1 MLTTPGGWLLVLA
14 VLAPFVGVLAGLA
27 LGGRN
32 AQRVAALL
40 LPVGLAVAA
49 GIAWTLLQSGDTVV
63 YLLGG
68 WAPPLGIAL
77 RADGLSVVM
86 MLAVAVVICGIGVYA
101 RADFGSAAGT
111 PEKRAPFAFWL
122 LLLAVWGSLNLV
134 FVSGDLFT
142 LYVALELLTFSGV
155 PLVCLDGR
163 GETLRAALRYL
174 LFALAG
180 SLLYLLGAVLLY
192 GGYGTLDIALLAGR
206 IRPEP
211 IAWTAAALMTVGL
224 LAKTALFPLHIWLPP
239 AHAGAPAAASAVL
252 SALVIKGSWFLVV
265 RLWFDVMPG
274 VVTLPA
280 AQLLAGLGAA
290 AIVVGSVV
298 ALRQE
303 RLKLLVAYST
313 IAQIGYLFLMFPLAF
328 DASGSTLVHG
338 AALTGG
344 LLQAVSHATAKAGM
358 FMAAGLIYAALGHDR
373 IADLGGVARAMPV
386 TVLTFAV
393 AGLALMG
400 VVPSGAYLAKKLL
413 LDAADSSGQWWWTM
427 VLQGGAA
434 FTAGYVVLVLA
445 NALRRPRRSGQAG
458 EARLATLGI
467 RGAGARPVLAAAR
480 VRRLGPVPGKLI
492 SNPLA
497 PKELGSTL
505 LVVLGGALL
514 ALGLSRRPLLGRRR
528 RSDGPVRR
536 ATVAA
541 GMRFEQADAFLR
553 RWPSASLG
561 LLVAGGA
568 VRRIDARAGSL
579 MSGAQDRQLSRGALV
594 ALVVGSMVGAGI
606 FTLPAAFGRTTGV
619 LGALIAWCI
628 AGAGMLMLAFVFQTL
643 SRRRP
648 DLDAGIYAYA
658 KAGFGNYLGFTA
670 AFGYWVACCLADVAC

>member
-1 MLTTPGGWLLVLA
+1 MLTTSGGWLLLLA

-27 LGGRN
+27 LGGRH
-32 AQRVAALL
+32 AQRVAMLL
-40 LPVGLAVAA
+40 MPVGLFVAA
-49 GIAWTLLQSGDTVV
+49 GIAGSLVQSGETVV

-77 RADGLSVVM
+77 RADGLSAVM
-86 MLAVAVVICGIGVYA
+86 LLAIAVVVCGIGVYA
-101 RADFGSAAGT
+101 RADFGSAAGE
-111 PEKRAPFAFWL
+111 PEQRAPFVYWL

-192 GGYGTLDIALLAGR
+192 GGYGTLDIALLSGR
-206 IRPEP
+206 VQPEP
-211 IAWTAAALMTVGL
+211 VAWAAATLMTVGL

-252 SALVIKGSWFLVV
+252 SALVVKGSWFLVV

-280 AQLLAGLGAA
+280 AQLLAGLGAT

-338 AALTGG
+338 AVLTGG
-344 LLQAVSHATAKAGM
+344 LLQAVAHATAKAGM

-386 TVLTFAV
+386 TVLAFAI

-413 LDAADSSGQWWWTM
+413 LDAADSSGQWWWTV

-434 FTAGYVVLVLA
+434 FTAGYVVLVLT
-445 NALRRPRRSGQAG
+445 NALRRPTAPVQLVKRVS
-458 EARLATLGI
+458 RLSEYAAL
-467 RGAGARPVLAAAR
+467 ALAACSLLLA
-480 VRRLGPVPGKLI
+480 VAALGPVPASLV
-492 SNPLA
+492 SNPLL
-497 PKELGSTL
+497 PKELGPTL
-505 LVVLGGALL
+505 LVLLGGTLL
-514 ALGLSRRPLLGRRR
+514 ALGLSRRSLSGAGDD
-528 RSDGPVRR
+528 DGSVRR
-536 ATVAA
+536 AVVAV
-541 GMRFEQADAFLR
+541 GRGFEQADAFLR
-553 RWPSASLG
+553 RWPTAG
-561 LLVAGGA
+561 L
-568 VRRIDARAGSL
+568 
-579 MSGAQDRQLSRGALV
+579 ALLLL
-594 ALVVGSMVGAGI
+594 A
-606 FTLPAAFGRTTGV
+606 AAF
-619 LGALIAWCI
+619 AW
-628 AGAGMLMLAFVFQTL
+628 LMLIRSPQ
-643 SRRRP
+643 
-648 DLDAGIYAYA
+648 
-658 KAGFGNYLGFTA
+658 
-670 AFGYWVACCLADVAC
+670 

>member
-1 MLTTPGGWLLVLA
+1 MLTTPGGGLLVLA

-27 LGGRN
+27 LGGRH
-32 AQRVAALL
+32 AQRVAALTL
-40 LPVGLAVAA
+40 LIGLAVAA
-49 GIAWTLLQSGDTVV
+49 GIAYRFLQSGDTVV

-86 MLAVAVVICGIGVYA
+86 MLAVAVVVCGIGVYA
-101 RADFGSAAGT
+101 RADFGTAAGA
-111 PEKRAPFAFWL
+111 PEARAPLVFWL

-174 LFALAG
+174 LYALAG

-192 GGYGTLDIALLAGR
+192 GGYGTLDIALLADAV
-206 IRPEP
+206 RPEP

-274 VVTLPA
+274 VVTLSS
-280 AQLLAGLGAA
+280 AQLLASLGAA

-328 DASGSTLVHG
+328 DASGSTLMHG
-338 AALTGG
+338 TALTGG

-358 FMAAGLIYAALGHDR
+358 FMAAGLLYAALGHDR
-373 IADLGGVARAMPV
+373 IADLAGVARAMPV
-386 TVLTFAV
+386 TVLAFAV

-413 LDAADSSGQWWWTM
+413 LDAADSSGQWWWTI

-434 FTAGYVVLVLA
+434 FTAGYVVLVLT
-445 NALRRPRRSGQAG
+445 NVLRRPSAPLQVVKRVS
-458 EARLATLGI
+458 RLSEVAALG
-467 RGAGARPVLAAAR
+467 LALASLLLAFAA
-480 VRRLGPVPGKLI
+480 VGPVSGDLI

-497 PKELGSTL
+497 PKELGATL
-505 LVVLGGALL
+505 LVVLGGGLL
-514 ALGLSRRPLLGRRR
+514 ALGLSRRPLFGGPQAGAAGN
-528 RSDGPVRR
+528 DGPVRR
-536 ATVAA
+536 ASVAL
-541 GMRFEQADAFLR
+541 GIGFEKADAVLR
-553 RWPSASLG
+553 RWPSATIALLTLAVLFGG
-561 LLVAGGA
+561 LMVTGGA
-568 VRRIDARAGSL
+568 A
-579 MSGAQDRQLSRGALV
+579 
-594 ALVVGSMVGAGI
+594 
-606 FTLPAAFGRTTGV
+606 
-619 LGALIAWCI
+619 
-628 AGAGMLMLAFVFQTL
+628 
-643 SRRRP
+643 
-648 DLDAGIYAYA
+648 
-658 KAGFGNYLGFTA
+658 
-670 AFGYWVACCLADVAC
+670 

>member
-1 MLTTPGGWLLVLA
+1 VLTTPGGWLLVVA
-14 VLAPFVGVLAGLA
+14 VLAPFLGVLAGLA
-27 LGGRN
+27 LGGRG
-32 AQRVAALL
+32 AQFLATLL
-40 LPVGLAVAA
+40 LPVGLAVAG
-49 GIAWTLLQSGDTVV
+49 GIACTLVQSDGAVV

-68 WAPPLGIAL
+68 WSPPLGIAL
-77 RADGLSVVM
+77 RADGLSAVM

-101 RADFGSAAGT
+101 VADFGSPAGT
-111 PEKRAPFAFWL
+111 PEKRAPLAFWL

-206 IRPEP
+206 IHPEP

-265 RLWFDVMPG
+265 RLWFDAMPG

-328 DASGSTLVHG
+328 ESSGHTLVHG
-338 AALTGG
+338 AALAGG

-358 FMAAGLIYAALGHDR
+358 FMAAGLVYAALGHDR
-373 IADLGGVARAMPV
+373 IADLGGVARKMPV
-386 TVLTFAV
+386 TVLTFAIS
-393 AGLALMG
+393 GLALMG

-413 LDAADSSGQWWWTM
+413 LASADGSGQWWWTM

-445 NALRRPRRSGQAG
+445 NALRRPAAPVKLVKRVS
-458 EARLATLGI
+458 RLSEYA
-467 RGAGARPVLAAAR
+467 ALALALCSLLLAFAA
-480 VRRLGPVPGKLI
+480 LGPVPGDLI

-497 PKELGSTL
+497 PKELGTTA
-505 LVVLGGALL
+505 LVVMGGALL
-514 ALGLSRRPLLGRRR
+514 AFGLSRRPLLGGGEHN
-528 RSDGPVRR
+528 GPVRR

-541 GMRFEQADAFLR
+541 GTVFEHADAFLR
-553 RWPSASLG
+553 RWPSASLA
-561 LLVAGGA
+561 LLLLAALFGG
-568 VRRIDARAGSL
+568 
-579 MSGAQDRQLSRGALV
+579 
-594 ALVVGSMVGAGI
+594 
-606 FTLPAAFGRTTGV
+606 
-619 LGALIAWCI
+619 
-628 AGAGMLMLAFVFQTL
+628 LMLA
-643 SRRRP
+643 RGP
-648 DLDAGIYAYA
+648 
-658 KAGFGNYLGFTA
+658 
-670 AFGYWVACCLADVAC
+670 